1 MRIEAYNQIAKVYE
15 ANQTAGKAKTTK
27 AAQDAMK
34 YRFLHSDA
42 IIRLQSRRWQK
53 LPISGKRRLR
63 RLQRR

>member
-27 AAQDAMK
+27 AGAGRDEV
-34 YRFLHSDA
+34 
-42 IIRLQSRRWQK
+42 
-53 LPISGKRRLR
+53 ISGKRRLQ